1 MLNAREWPLFGP
13 FSRATLRDVRRRS
26 AAFGVTGWLAMAV
39 LVLVPLLAVLQY
51 RWLGQ
56 LSEGEHERMQRTL
69 STAAQQFAIEVD
81 GELSKAFSALQVDA
95 ATFDREAWDV
105 VAQRYDTWAA
115 SAITPDVVDRIYLAT
130 ETPSAATPPG
140 SAPALSLRAWNP
152 DTLAFES
159 IEWTPEL
166 AQIVPRLQGH
176 ILRAA
181 GRDPSAQGRERL
193 MPPHPLGDERLL
205 VSPMMRVAFPDPGV
219 NGRMGAP
226 EMTLLG
232 FTIVALD
239 LDVIRDQVLP
249 AVVRRHL
256 YDADGSTEYRIAVVH
271 RDDETEVIFE
281 SEAGAA
287 AAVRT
292 RHDAS
297 VDFLTARP
305 TGLMIGR
312 TRDGARPGNGGAVS
326 RDGAFTIATDRVV
339 VNMLEATREGE
350 HGTTV
355 QTRLFTG
362 REGYWRLLVAHESG
376 SLDAAVANV
385 RLRNLFLSSGIL
397 LLLTVAIGLIVGSAR
412 RAQDLA
418 RQQMEFVAAVSHEL
432 RTPVAVINSAAGN
445 LADGVVGDPERV
457 KMYGATIQAEARRL
471 GETVERVL
479 QLAGL
484 EAGQGAADGVVPA
497 DALVREA
504 IQACQSEIARYG
516 ATVECDIAPGLPA
529 IAGNAPA
536 LRSAVQNLVGNA
548 VKYGGADPWIRVS
561 ARRGDGAPGRGAAA
575 GTVLIAVEDRG
586 LGIAAEDRAHVFEP
600 FYRGREAVSRQIQGS
615 GLGLSLVARIVK
627 AHSGTVSLDSDPGRG
642 SRFTLHLPAAPP
654 APQTAEAVLPDSHA
668 VTQGS

>member
-1 MLNAREWPLFGP
+1 M
-13 FSRATLRDVRRRS
+13 RRRS
-26 AAFGVTGWLAMAV
+26 TAFGVTGWLALAV

-69 STAAQQFAIEVD
+69 STAAQQFAVEVD
-81 GELSKAFSALQVDA
+81 GELSKALSALQVDA
-95 ATFDREAWDV
+95 ATLEREAWDV

-115 SAITPDVVDRIYLAT
+115 SAITPDIVERVYLAV
-130 ETPSAATPPG
+130 ETPETTSAPG
-140 SAPALSLRAWNP
+140 TAPALSLRAWNP
-152 DTLAFES
+152 GTLAFDAA
-159 IEWTPEL
+159 EWTPDL
-166 AQIVPRLQGH
+166 APLVPRLQAH
-176 ILRAA
+176 VLHAA

-193 MPPHPLGDERLL
+193 MPPHPLGDERVL
-205 VSPMMRVAFPDPGV
+205 VSPVMRVAFPGPGA

-232 FTIVALD
+232 FTIIALD
-239 LDVIRDQVLP
+239 LDVIRNQVVP

-271 RDDETEVIFE
+271 RDDEARVIFE
-281 SEAGAA
+281 SEEGAA

-312 TRDGARPGNGGAVS
+312 TRGGSPPAPGGPAP
-326 RDGAFTIATDRVV
+326 RDGALTIATDRVV

-350 HGTTV
+350 RATTV
-355 QTRLFTG
+355 QTRLFSG
-362 REGYWRLLVAHESG
+362 RDGYWRLLVAHESG

-397 LLLTVAIGLIVGSAR
+397 LLLTVAIALIVGSAR

-445 LADGVVGDPERV
+445 LADGVVGDPARV
-457 KMYGATIQAEARRL
+457 KTYGATIQTEARRL

-484 EAGQGAADGVVPA
+484 EAGQGAANGVVPA
-497 DALVREA
+497 EALVHEA
-504 IQACQSEIARYG
+504 VEACQSEIARYG

-529 IAGNAPA
+529 IAGDGPA

-548 VKYGGADPWIRVS
+548 VKYGGAEPWVRVS
-561 ARRGDGAPGRGAAA
+561 VRRGDGAPRRGA
-575 GTVLIAVEDRG
+575 GTVLITVEDRG

-615 GLGLSLVARIVK
+615 GLGLSLVARIAK
-627 AHSGTVSLDSDPGRG
+627 AHGGRVSLDSDPGRG

-654 APQTAEAVLPDSHA
+654 APQTAEAVLPESHA